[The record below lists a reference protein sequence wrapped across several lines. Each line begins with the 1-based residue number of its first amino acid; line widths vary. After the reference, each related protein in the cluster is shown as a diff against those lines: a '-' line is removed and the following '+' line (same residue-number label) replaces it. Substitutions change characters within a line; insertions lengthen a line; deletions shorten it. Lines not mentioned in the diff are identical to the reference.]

1 MAQLT
6 NNEKKQIVVLF
17 MDKNSTNFIAET
29 MGRNFRTV
37 DKFIKEQ
44 LSSDFSEYKDLIE
57 KYNTKKEE
65 IDKQIVEEI
74 AEMRTN
80 NVKVANLALQEI
92 KRRLEDERKIEKV
105 NIFELTRIA
114 GVASDKVIKLIEIE
128 SDKSTHTTVE
138 IINDLPTT
146 E

>member
-44 LSSDFSEYKDLIE
+44 LSSDFVEYKDLIE

-74 AEMRTN
+74 AQMRTN

-92 KRRLEDERKIEKV
+92 KERLEDKQQIKKINV
-105 NIFELTRIA
+105 FELTRIA

-138 IINDLPTT
+138 IVNDLPTT